1 MWDSIKGLIYCAGG
15 SRITGI
21 TVPLIKV
28 FFVWDGIKGLI
39 SCAGGGRHQVR
50 RELPEAAP
58 RHPAQ
63 PRQHPLQLYQE
74 QGQHF

>member
-1 MWDSIKGLIYCAGG
+1 MGLISCAGG

-21 TVPLIKV
+21 TGPLIKV
-28 FFVWDGIKGLI
+28 FFVWDSIKGLI
-39 SCAGGGRHQVR
+39 SYAGGGRHQVC

-63 PRQHPLQLYQE
+63 PRKHALQLHQE
-74 QGQHF
+74 QGQKFFEHT